1 MLLAE
6 IKCSLLHMSVFVF
19 YAEVN
24 MACICIL
31 LLLLFSIRS
40 LPTPQLKDELFH
52 KLVLWHIIYFLNDT
66 VWALVN
72 DGIFVK
78 NAISVLAVNYLNA
91 IIAAVVMY
99 SCFLFAEISTRPD
112 MTLPQIRR
120 LKTALRLPV
129 FVEAVVLL
137 VFFVLHPNFW
147 LDEDLEPCNLYYFFL
162 AFVPCVY
169 LVLAT
174 IRGVARGIAL
184 RDPQKL
190 RTYLIV
196 ACYAPGAIIAAGGQI
211 FFALATPFFC
221 FWCTFILLFV
231 FLYSQN
237 KLISTDPL
245 TMLNNRNRLL
255 RYLHQQRETGF
266 SYVVMLDVNH
276 FKRINDKY
284 GHLEGDR
291 ALVLVSIALKRAC
304 ERLKI
309 PVFLC
314 RYGGDEFMMIA
325 QTFAPE
331 EVLSVVRECLR
342 EEVVKRGDSLPYTV
356 EASMGYASWDGRI
369 DSFRKSVDEADQ
381 KMYDEKRLV

>member
-40 LPTPQLKDELFH
+40 LPTPQLKDELFR

-99 SCFLFAEISTRPD
+99 SCFLFAEFSTRPD

-147 LDEDLEPCNLYYFFL
+147 LDEDLESCNLYYLIFIFCL
-162 AFVPCVY
+162 
-169 LVLAT
+169 
-174 IRGVARGIAL
+174 
-184 RDPQKL
+184 K
-190 RTYLIV
+190 TYR
-196 ACYAPGAIIAAGGQI
+196 
-211 FFALATPFFC
+211 FC
-221 FWCTFILLFV
+221 ANMNHLKNRITA
-231 FLYSQN
+231 N
-237 KLISTDPL
+237 K
-245 TMLNNRNRLL
+245 
-255 RYLHQQRETGF
+255 
-266 SYVVMLDVNH
+266 
-276 FKRINDKY
+276 
-284 GHLEGDR
+284 
-291 ALVLVSIALKRAC
+291 
-304 ERLKI
+304 
-309 PVFLC
+309 
-314 RYGGDEFMMIA
+314 
-325 QTFAPE
+325 
-331 EVLSVVRECLR
+331 
-342 EEVVKRGDSLPYTV
+342 
-356 EASMGYASWDGRI
+356 
-369 DSFRKSVDEADQ
+369 
-381 KMYDEKRLV
+381 